1 MTMNSFVRAEHL
13 GEPPWVAIIDDDSSV
28 RTSLARLLRSEG
40 IRVGVF
46 ATGDEYLEACVSD
59 GAPACLVLDV
69 YLGGAS
75 GSCGFEF
82 HDQLVAAGSS
92 PPVIMITAHD
102 DVSHADLARH
112 SGATGYLRKPFAG
125 DELLGLV
132 RRAVE
137 ARGA

>member
-1 MTMNSFVRAEHL
+1 MKPIVPAE
-13 GEPPWVAIIDDDSSV
+13 GAAEPPWVAIIDDDSSV
-28 RTSLARLLRSEG
+28 RMSLARLLRSEG
-40 IRVGVF
+40 IRVGAF
-46 ATGDEYLEACVSD
+46 ATGDEYLEACISD

-75 GSCGFEF
+75 GTCGFEF
-82 HDQLVAAGSS
+82 HDQLTAAGSS

-102 DVSHADLARH
+102 DVSSDELARH
-112 SGATGYLRKPFAG
+112 SGATGYLRKPFGG

-132 RRAVE
+132 RRAVD